1 VLIAP
6 DLPRAP
12 PDVGEEGSSRPGG
25 TATGPL
31 RLIFLSRLAPVKN
44 LDFLLDILAT
54 VRCEVDLAIHGLK
67 ENEAYWQSCEERIA
81 ALPGNVRA
89 SYHGA
94 VMPDD
99 VPGTFAQYDLFA
111 FPSRGENFGH
121 VVLESLSVGTPV
133 LVSDRTPWKGGESDA
148 LEVLPIERR
157 EP

>member
-1 VLIAP
+1 
-6 DLPRAP
+6 
-12 PDVGEEGSSRPGG
+12 
-25 TATGPL
+25 
-31 RLIFLSRLAPVKN
+31 
-44 LDFLLDILAT
+44 
-54 VRCEVDLAIHGLK
+54 
-67 ENEAYWQSCEERIA
+67 
-81 ALPGNVRA
+81 
-89 SYHGA
+89 
-94 VMPDD
+94 MPDD